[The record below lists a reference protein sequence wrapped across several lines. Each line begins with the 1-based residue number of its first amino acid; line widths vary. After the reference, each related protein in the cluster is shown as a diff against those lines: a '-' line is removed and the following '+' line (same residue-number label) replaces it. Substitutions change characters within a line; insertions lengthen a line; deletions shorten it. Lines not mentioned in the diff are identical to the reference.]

1 MVIFI
6 NLKLNK
12 LMNIAIRITRILIAI
27 AVIATWVSVVY
38 FVQKKLPNYVEK
50 KRQETQIEKLY
61 RYRTYCLSGND
72 DAITADFNCEN
83 FKKEIEL

>member
-1 MVIFI
+1 M
-6 NLKLNK
+6 K
-12 LMNIAIRITRILIAI
+12 IANRVARILIATALI
-27 AVIATWVSVVY
+27 VSWLMGVY
-38 FVQKKLPNYVEK
+38 FVKKMLPNYMK
-50 KRQETQIEKLY
+50 NKRQASQIEKLY

>member
-1 MVIFI
+1 
-6 NLKLNK
+6 
-12 LMNIAIRITRILIAI
+12 MNIAIRLTRILIAI
-27 AVIATWVSVVY
+27 AVIAAWIAGVY
-38 FVQKKLPNYVEK
+38 FVQKKLPNRMER

>member
-1 MVIFI
+1 
-6 NLKLNK
+6 
-12 LMNIAIRITRILIAI
+12 MNTAIRLTRILIAI
-27 AVIATWVSVVY
+27 AVIAAWIAGVY

-72 DAITADFNCEN
+72 DAITTDFNCEN

>member
-1 MVIFI
+1 
-6 NLKLNK
+6 
-12 LMNIAIRITRILIAI
+12 MNIAIRLTRILIAI
-27 AVIATWVSVVY
+27 AVIAAWVAGIY
-38 FVQKKLPNYVEK
+38 FVKKLPNHMER

>member
-1 MVIFI
+1 M
-6 NLKLNK
+6 NL
-12 LMNIAIRITRILIAI
+12 AIRLTRILI
-27 AVIATWVSVVY
+27 VIAIIAAWVLGVY
-38 FVQKKLPNYVEK
+38 FVKKILPNHMEK

>member
-1 MVIFI
+1 
-6 NLKLNK
+6 
-12 LMNIAIRITRILIAI
+12 MNIAIRLTRILIAI
-27 AVIATWVSVVY
+27 AVIAAWVSVVY
-38 FVQKKLPNYVEK
+38 FVQKKLPNHMEK

>member
-1 MVIFI
+1 
-6 NLKLNK
+6 
-12 LMNIAIRITRILIAI
+12 MNIAIRLTRILIAI
-27 AVIATWVSVVY
+27 AVIAAWVFAVY
-38 FVQKKLPNYVEK
+38 FVQKKLPNYIEK